1 MSMNLTNHFLVAM
14 PGMKDPYFQNSVIY
28 VCEHNEDGAMGLM
41 INAPVDITVGN
52 MLKQVEVQPV
62 HPRLFE
68 ASLDRPVY
76 NGGPISEDR
85 GFILHK
91 PKDYYESSV
100 QMTDDLA
107 VTTSRDILSVL
118 GTEAEPSDYLVALG
132 YSGWSAGQLES
143 ELVENSCSPL
153 KRRLKLSLIHQS
165 TSVGRKRSKSW
176 VSTQVTFQQTLDMLS
191 PNIQLH

>member
-28 VCEHNEDGAMGLM
+28 VCEHNEDGAMGGLM

-62 HPRLFE
+62 HPCLFE
-68 ASLDRPVY
+68 SQLDRPVY

-132 YSGWSAGQLES
+132 YSGWSAGQLEN
-143 ELVENSCSPL
+143 ELVENSWLTIEATPEIIFNTPINERW
-153 KRRLKLSLIHQS
+153 KKAVEKLGIDPPSH
-165 TSVGRKRSKSW
+165 
-176 VSTQVTFQQTLDMLS
+176 LS
-191 PNIQLH
+191 ADSGHA

>member
-1 MSMNLTNHFLVAM
+1 MNMNLTNHFLVAM

-28 VCEHNEDGAMGLM
+28 VCEHNEEGAMGLI

-52 MLKQVEVQPV
+52 MLKQVKVQPV

-68 ASLDRPVY
+68 ASLERPVY

-91 PKDYYESSV
+91 PKDYYESSI

-107 VTTSRDILSVL
+107 VTTSRDILTVL

-132 YSGWSAGQLES
+132 YAGWSAGQLEN
-143 ELVENSCSPL
+143 ELVENSWLTIEATPEIIFDTPITDRW
-153 KRRLKLSLIHQS
+153 KKAVEKLGIDPSQ
-165 TSVGRKRSKSW
+165 
-176 VSTQVTFQQTLDMLS
+176 LS
-191 PNIQLH
+191 SDAGHA

>member
-143 ELVENSCSPL
+143 ELVENSWLTIEATPEIIFNTPINERW
-153 KRRLKLSLIHQS
+153 KEAVEKLGIDPSH
-165 TSVGRKRSKSW
+165 
-176 VSTQVTFQQTLDMLS
+176 LS
-191 PNIQLH
+191 ADSGHA